1 MTTNQQNRV
10 SLGEICRRGYV
21 LPPGRYEGMEEQKD
35 DVIPF
40 EEKMV
45 ELTVKLYEQFNEAR
59 RLEAEIRK
67 NF

>member
-45 ELTVKLYEQFNEAR
+45 ELTVKLYEQFNEA
-59 RLEAEIRK
+59 
-67 NF
+67 